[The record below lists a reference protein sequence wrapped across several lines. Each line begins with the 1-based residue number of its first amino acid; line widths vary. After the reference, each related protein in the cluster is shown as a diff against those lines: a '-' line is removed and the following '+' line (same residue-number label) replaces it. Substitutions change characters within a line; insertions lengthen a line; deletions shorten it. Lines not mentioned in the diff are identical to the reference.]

1 MRSQRES
8 GHVFI
13 HGKCARNHRGQE
25 PAQAELEAPII
36 DNTPSFYP
44 TEVLGEKDHSNLS
57 IMVPTFSLPQYM
69 LVFIN
74 LRQYCTISKE
84 QLDNWHIPGKV

>member
-1 MRSQRES
+1 MSEARCLLFGYRKPAVIFQCQTLKMRSQRES

-36 DNTPSFYP
+36 DNTPAS
-44 TEVLGEKDHSNLS
+44 T
-57 IMVPTFSLPQYM
+57 
-69 LVFIN
+69 
-74 LRQYCTISKE
+74 
-84 QLDNWHIPGKV
+84 